1 MEYHA
6 ALLRLRSR
14 RFAKGS
20 ARYASLL
27 KFSLIL
33 PRQGRD
39 RARGLYNGRDGAPE
53 RARTARW
60 AAECEEERVESKMR
74 IAVCDDEQAIADL
87 VGQLLVEAGF
97 VPTVF
102 YAAPDLLACQ
112 ADDPFDLVILDI
124 MMPGM
129 DGFACCRELR
139 RTSSVPIIFLTAK
152 DEEVDKVVGF
162 ELGADDYVVKPF
174 KPRELMARVK
184 ARIRRASRPAE
195 APGVL
200 EAHGITVDEGSFEAA
215 LHGEALSLTPKEF
228 AILTCLVRHAGRPLP
243 SKDLFETVWKEE
255 ANAQSAGTV
264 MVHVRHLRKKL
275 AAVDSSQEFIE
286 TVWGVGYRIG

>member
-1 MEYHA
+1 M
-6 ALLRLRSR
+6 
-14 RFAKGS
+14 
-20 ARYASLL
+20 
-27 KFSLIL
+27 
-33 PRQGRD
+33 
-39 RARGLYNGRDGAPE
+39 
-53 RARTARW
+53 
-60 AAECEEERVESKMR
+60 ESKMR

-97 VPTVF
+97 APTVF

-174 KPRELMARVK
+174 KPRELVARVR
-184 ARIRRASRPAE
+184 ARLRRATSN
-195 APGVL
+195 
-200 EAHGITVDEGSFEAA
+200 
-215 LHGEALSLTPKEF
+215 LSL
-228 AILTCLVRHAGRPLP
+228 IH
-243 SKDLFETVWKEE
+243 
-255 ANAQSAGTV
+255 
-264 MVHVRHLRKKL
+264 
-275 AAVDSSQEFIE
+275 I
-286 TVWGVGYRIG
+286 

>member
-1 MEYHA
+1 M
-6 ALLRLRSR
+6 
-14 RFAKGS
+14 
-20 ARYASLL
+20 
-27 KFSLIL
+27 
-33 PRQGRD
+33 
-39 RARGLYNGRDGAPE
+39 
-53 RARTARW
+53 
-60 AAECEEERVESKMR
+60 ESKMR

-97 VPTVF
+97 APTVF

-174 KPRELMARVK
+174 KPRELVARVR
-184 ARIRRASRPAE
+184 ARLRRATSNDVASE
-195 APGVL
+195 DGPGML
-200 EAHGITVDEGSFEAA
+200 ECCGITLDESAYTA
-215 LHGEALSLTPKEF
+215 TLHGEALSLTPKEF
-228 AILTCLVRHAGRPLP
+228 AILACLMR
-243 SKDLFETVWKEE
+243 D
-255 ANAQSAGTV
+255 
-264 MVHVRHLRKKL
+264 
-275 AAVDSSQEFIE
+275 
-286 TVWGVGYRIG
+286 

>member
-6 ALLRLRSR
+6 ALLRLR

-20 ARYASLL
+20 ARYALLL

-39 RARGLYNGRDGAPE
+39 RARGLIQWERR
-53 RARTARW
+53 RARAGADGPMGRGVRGGTRGL
-60 AAECEEERVESKMR
+60 
-74 IAVCDDEQAIADL
+74 EQAIADL

-97 VPTVF
+97 APTVF

-174 KPRELMARVK
+174 KPRELVARVR
-184 ARIRRASRPAE
+184 ARLRRATSNDVARE
-195 APGVL
+195 DGPGML
-200 EAHGITVDEGSFEAA
+200 ECCGIALDESAYTA
-215 LHGEALSLTPKEF
+215 TLHGEALRLTPKEF
-228 AILTCLVRHAGRPLP
+228 AILACLMRDQGRPVA
-243 SKDLFETVWKEE
+243 SRDLFETVWGEI
-255 ANAQSAGTV
+255 ANAQSNNTV
-264 MVHVRHLRKKL
+264 MVHIRHLRKKL
-275 AAVDSSQEFIE
+275 AAVDSSQEFVE
-286 TVWGVGYRIG
+286 TVWGVGYKLG

>member
-1 MEYHA
+1 MIAH
-6 ALLRLRSR
+6 
-14 RFAKGS
+14 G
-20 ARYASLL
+20 
-27 KFSLIL
+27 
-33 PRQGRD
+33 
-39 RARGLYNGRDGAPE
+39 GLYNGRDGAPE

-97 VPTVF
+97 ATTVF

-174 KPRELMARVK
+174 KPRELVARVR
-184 ARIRRASRPAE
+184 ARLRRATSNDVARE
-195 APGVL
+195 DGPGML
-200 EAHGITVDEGSFEAA
+200 ECCGIALDESAYTA
-215 LHGEALSLTPKEF
+215 TLHGEALSLTPKEF
-228 AILTCLVRHAGRPLP
+228 AILACLMRDQGRPVA
-243 SKDLFETVWKEE
+243 SRDLFETVWGEI
-255 ANAQSAGTV
+255 ANAQSNNTV
-264 MVHVRHLRKKL
+264 MVHIRHLRKKL
-275 AAVDSSQEFIE
+275 AAVDSSQEFVE
-286 TVWGVGYRIG
+286 TVWGVGYKLG

>member
-1 MEYHA
+1 MV
-6 ALLRLRSR
+6 
-14 RFAKGS
+14 G
-20 ARYASLL
+20 
-27 KFSLIL
+27 
-33 PRQGRD
+33 
-39 RARGLYNGRDGAPE
+39 
-53 RARTARW
+53 
-60 AAECEEERVESKMR
+60 ESKR
-74 IAVCDDEQAIADL
+74 IAVCDDETAIADL
-87 VGQLLVEAGF
+87 VGQLLTELGF
-97 VPTVF
+97 EPHVF
-102 YAAPDLLACQ
+102 YAGADLLEVHERA
-112 ADDPFDLVILDI
+112 PFDLVILDI
-124 MMPGM
+124 MMPGL
-129 DGFACCRELR
+129 DGFSCCREIR
-139 RTSSVPIIFLTAK
+139 RRSDAPIIFLTAK
-152 DEEVDKVVGF
+152 DEEIDKVVGF